1 MENNP
6 LPPHQLLEKDHC
18 LSNNWCEGLF
28 KSGHTACAG
37 CGQAIAARLVI
48 EAAGANTIVV
58 NNTGCL
64 EVFSTKYP
72 ETAWGVPWIH
82 SLFENAAAV
91 ASGIEAALIYLGKK
105 DSINVIAQGG
115 DGSTGDIGL
124 QALSGMLERGQDILY
139 ICFDNEAYM
148 NCLSLD
154 SLVMTKDGYKKIT
167 EIKIGDGIYAFDQ
180 NTHQLVIKECSGV
193 FNNGLKEVFEL
204 KTFHHSI
211 KATANHPF
219 LILKRNGRGK
229 QNTFVWK
236 TLEEIKIGDRV
247 VTLKG
252 MNGDCRPFK
261 FQEIKKAE
269 KGDYKVNKINAIN
282 LPRESDPDIM
292 KYLGIFI
299 GDGWRRKDRGEI
311 GFALPAGKKAR
322 NILTGLHE
330 KIFGSKVTSDE
341 QYVYASSVN
350 LASFIDTLELG
361 QGAKHKTIPAWVFM
375 LPQEQKEA
383 FVEGLMLADGYDC
396 GTSKRYVSANLDLLK
411 RLRLLLQTLDYRVGK
426 IHVQVKKKGTMCV
439 RRALLKDSEY
449 GYICFSK
456 RDKWNT
462 EKYPS
467 QYRYQDFLIDNKFF
481 RTEEVVSVESR
492 GVEPTLDLRVEG
504 EHNFIA
510 DGIVVHN
517 TGVQR
522 SGLTPFDTNTT
533 TSPAGAQSSGNI
545 RPKKPIPEICL
556 AHGIP
561 YVACASV
568 GFPQDL
574 SRKVKKAIAIK
585 GPKYIQIHAS
595 CPLGWRYASS
605 QMLPVAKLAVETG
618 LYPLFEYENG
628 VLSGRKQIIPKPVE
642 EYLKTQGRFKHLLNN
657 PEEIKKI
664 QEIADNNIK
673 KYNLKLEA

>member
-6 LPPHQLLEKDHC
+6 
-18 LSNNWCEGLF
+18 LF

-48 EAAGANTIVV
+48 EAAGANTIVA

-91 ASGIEAALIYLGKK
+91 ASGIEAALVYLGKK
-105 DSINVIAQGG
+105 NSINVIAQGG
-115 DGSTGDIGL
+115 DGSTADIGL
-124 QALSGMLERGQDILY
+124 QALSGMLERGHDILY
-139 ICFDNEAYM
+139 VCYDNEAYM

-180 NTHQLVIKECSGV
+180 NTYQLVIKECSGV
-193 FNNGLKEVFEL
+193 FDNGLKEVFEL
-204 KTFHHSI
+204 KTLHHSI

-219 LILKRNGRGK
+219 LILRRKGRGK

-261 FQEIKKAE
+261 FQEIRKIE
-269 KGDYKVNKINAIN
+269 KGGYKVNRINAIN
-282 LPRESDPDIM
+282 LPHESDPDIM
-292 KYLGIFI
+292 KYLGIFV
-299 GDGWRRKDRGEI
+299 GDGWRRKSRPEI
-311 GFALPAGKKAR
+311 GFALPTGKKAR

-330 KIFGSKVTSDE
+330 KIFGSKITCNE
-341 QYVYASSVN
+341 QYVYANSVN
-350 LASFIDTLELG
+350 LANFIDTLELG
-361 QGAKHKTIPAWVFM
+361 QGAKHKTIPSWVFM
-375 LPQEQKEA
+375 LPQGQKEA

-426 IHVQVKKKGTMCV
+426 VHVQTKKKGTICV

-456 RDKWNT
+456 REKWNM

-467 QYRYQDFLIDNKFF
+467 QYRYQDFLIENKFF
-481 RTEEVVSVESR
+481 RTEEVTSVESK

-517 TGVQR
+517 TGIQR
-522 SGLTPFDTNTT
+522 SGLTPFDSNTT
-533 TSPAGAQSSGNI
+533 TSPSGTNSSGNI
-545 RPKKPIPEICL
+545 RPKKPMPEICL

-561 YVACASV
+561 YVATASA

-574 SRKVKKAIAIK
+574 VRKVKKAISIK
-585 GPKYIQIHAS
+585 GPKYIQVHVS
-595 CPLGWRYASS
+595 CPLGWRHESN
-605 QMLPVAKLAVETG
+605 QMISVSKLAVETG

-628 VLSGRKQIIPKPVE
+628 VLVGRKQITPKLVE
-642 EYLKTQGRFKHLLNN
+642 EYLKSQGRFKHLLNN
-657 PEEIKKI
+657 PGEIKKI
-664 QEIADNNIK
+664 QDIADNNIK
-673 KYNLKLEA
+673 KYNLKVEA

>member
-1 MENNP
+1 MENSP
-6 LPPHQLLEKDHC
+6 
-18 LSNNWCEGLF
+18 LF

-37 CGQAIAARLVI
+37 CGQAIAARMVI
-48 EAAGANTIVV
+48 EAAGANTIIA

-64 EVFSTKYP
+64 EVFTTKYP

-82 SLFENAAAV
+82 SLFENSAAV
-91 ASGIEAALIYLGKK
+91 ASGIEAALKYLGKK
-105 DSINVIAQGG
+105 ETINVIAQGG
-115 DGSTGDIGL
+115 DGSTADIGL
-124 QALSGMLERGQDILY
+124 QALSGMLERGHDILY

-154 SLVMTKDGYKKIT
+154 SLVMTKDGLKKIT
-167 EIKIGDGIYAFDQ
+167 EIKTGDGIYAFDQ
-180 NTHQLVIKECSGV
+180 NTYQLVIKECSGV
-193 FNNGLKEVFEL
+193 FDNGLKEVFEL
-204 KTFHHSI
+204 KTLHHSI
-211 KATANHPF
+211 KATGNHPF
-219 LILKRNGRGK
+219 LVLKRNGRGK

-236 TLEEIKIGDRV
+236 TLEEVEIGDRV

-252 MNGDCRPFK
+252 MNGDCKSFR
-261 FQEIKKAE
+261 FQEIKKIE
-269 KGDYKVNKINAIN
+269 KGDYKVNRINEIN

-299 GDGWRRKDRGEI
+299 GDGWRRTGRGEI

-330 KIFGSKVTSDE
+330 KIFGNKITCDE
-341 QYVYASSVN
+341 QYVHTNSVN
-350 LASFIDTLELG
+350 LASFIDTLKLG

-396 GTSKRYVSANLDLLK
+396 GASKRYVSANLDLLK

-426 IHVQVKKKGTMCV
+426 IHIQTKKKGTICV

-456 RDKWNT
+456 REKWDT
-462 EKYPS
+462 EKYPA

-481 RTEEVVSVESR
+481 RTEEVISVESK

-533 TSPAGAQSSGNI
+533 TSPSGAQSSGNI
-545 RPKKPIPEICL
+545 RPKKPMPEICL

-561 YVACASV
+561 YVATASA

-574 SRKVKKAIAIK
+574 QRKVKKAISIK
-585 GPKYIQIHAS
+585 GPKYIQVHVP
-595 CPLGWRYASS
+595 CPLGWRHETD
-605 QMLPVAKLAVETG
+605 QMLPVAKLAVDCG

-628 VLSGRKQIIPKPVE
+628 ILSGRKQIVPKPVE
-642 EYLKTQGRFKHLLNN
+642 EYLKAQGRFKHLLNN
-657 PEEIKKI
+657 PGEIKKI
-664 QEIADNNIK
+664 QDIADNNIK
-673 KYNLKLEA
+673 KYNLKAEA